1 MGNDSESLM
10 ITVLSVKEMCCPVEG
25 RAVEKAL
32 RAIEGVEEI
41 LCDYAARSVRVTH
54 GSTRVE
60 ELVREV
66 EKLGMSALVLEESP
80 KSEVAPISVR
90 VPEMDCPVEAAQ
102 IEKAFAARGLPK
114 ASFDTERRVVRV
126 AASFEDARKAIESCG
141 YHAELLGEPA
151 KRIVFKVPDM
161 DCPVE
166 VAEIQK
172 ALKKRGIEGA
182 ECNTEA
188 RTVTISGDEATAKA
202 VKEAVESCGY
212 EAERV
217 RETAGRIVFKVPD
230 MDCPV
235 EVAEIQKA
243 LKKRGIEEAECNT
256 EARTVTIS
264 GDEATAE
271 AVKAAIESCG
281 YEAAREEV
289 RRKAAAPEADPIPWR
304 RYITA
309 LVIGLLSEAVE
320 LWSHYA
326 AESLPVSL
334 ETASWVSIVF
344 ALAAI
349 ALAGLATFRSGLTAL
364 RHGNLNM
371 NALMSVAV
379 VGGVLIGA
387 WPEAAMVMTLFQISE
402 SIEQLAMNRARNSIR
417 DLMSVAPEKAA
428 VRQADG
434 RYEEQAVEEVLPGAV
449 VRVSPGDRVPL
460 DGKILK
466 GATTLD
472 ESMVTGEG
480 LPAEKGENTTVWA
493 GTVNLTSTIEVLV
506 TAAAGNSLTAR
517 IIDAVENAQSAKSP
531 VQRFVDRF
539 ATVYTPLV
547 FAVALVVAIVPPLFL
562 GDWGGWFY
570 KALCL
575 LVIACPCAL
584 VISTP
589 VTVVSGLATA
599 TRCGLLVKGGLYLE
613 EARKLRFVGLD
624 KTGTLTKGE
633 PAVADVTYP
642 DDFDRASADLMA
654 ASLAA
659 MNKHPLSQ
667 AIVRWAEAKG
677 IEPQAVEG
685 FSALPGSGVTGRVG
699 SGTLWLVNERTL
711 DKMGILTPDVHEA
724 FVRYAEAGMSTV
736 ALADRFGVRAVFG
749 LADTVKEDAA
759 EGLRQ
764 LRAVGLTPRLLTGDT
779 PAAAEALAK
788 KLGLEEVRA
797 GLLPED
803 KLREIEAMQKD
814 GLTAM
819 VGDGIND
826 APALARS
833 DIGVAMGVRG
843 TDSAIEAAHV
853 AVMDDKIGSIATL
866 VRLSRITHAV
876 LVENI
881 TIALGIKFLFA
892 ALALFGMAS
901 MWMAVFADVG
911 TCLIVVANG
920 MRMLRMKPRLDA
932 MAKNAV

>member
-1 MGNDSESLM
+1 M

-32 RAIEGVEEI
+32 RAMEGVEEI
-41 LCDYAARSVRVTH
+41 LFDYAARTVRVTH
-54 GSTRVE
+54 GTVAVE
-60 ELVREV
+60 ALVREV
-66 EKLGMSALVLEESP
+66 EKLGMTVCVSEAA
-80 KSEVAPISVR
+80 KSEAPAISIR

-102 IEKAFAARGLPK
+102 IEKALAAAGLPK
-114 ASFDTERRVVRV
+114 ATFDTERRVVRV
-126 AASFEDARKAIESCG
+126 AASFEAAKAAIESCG
-141 YHAELLGEPA
+141 YRAELLREPSG
-151 KRIVFKVPDM
+151 RIVFKVPDM

-182 ECNTEA
+182 ECDTEA
-188 RTVTISGDEATAKA
+188 RTVTLSGDEATAKT
-202 VKEAVESCGY
+202 VKEAIESCGY
-212 EAERV
+212 EAERI
-217 RETAGRIVFKVPD
+217 RTSSGRIVFKVPD

-243 LKKRGIEEAECNT
+243 LKKCGIEGAECNT
-256 EARTVTIS
+256 ESRTVTIA

-281 YEAAREEV
+281 YEATRVEV
-289 RRKAAAPEADPIPWR
+289 KRKAAAPEADPIPWG

-326 AESLPVSL
+326 AESLPVSV
-334 ETASWVSIVF
+334 ETASWASIVF
-344 ALAAI
+344 ALIAI

-417 DLMSVAPEKAA
+417 DLMSVAPEKAM

-434 RYEEQAVEEVLPGAV
+434 RYVEEAVAEVLPGAV

-466 GATTLD
+466 GATSLD

-480 LPAEKGENTTVWA
+480 LPAEKGENATVWA
-493 GTVNLTSTIEVLV
+493 GTVNLTATIEVLV
-506 TAAAGNSLTAR
+506 TAAATDSLTAR

-539 ATVYTPLV
+539 ATIYTPLV
-547 FAVALVVAIVPPLFL
+547 FVVALVVAIVPPLFF

-633 PAVADVTYP
+633 PAVADVVYP
-642 DDFDRASADLMA
+642 DDFDHAATDRMA

-659 MNKHPLSQ
+659 MNKHPLSL
-667 AIVRWAEAKG
+667 AIVHWAEAKG

-711 DKMGILTPDVHEA
+711 DKMGVLTPDVHEA

-779 PAAAEALAK
+779 PAAAKALAK
-788 KLGLEEVRA
+788 ELGLEDVRA
-797 GLLPED
+797 GLLPDD
-803 KLREIEAMQKD
+803 KLREIEAMQKE

-833 DIGVAMGVRG
+833 DIGIAMGVRG

-892 ALALFGMAS
+892 ALALFGVAS

>member
-1 MGNDSESLM
+1 M

-32 RAIEGVEEI
+32 RAMEGVEDI
-41 LCDYAARSVRVTH
+41 LFDYAARTVRVTH
-54 GSTRVE
+54 GTVAVE
-60 ELVREV
+60 ALVREV
-66 EKLGMSALVLEESP
+66 EKLGMTACVSEAA
-80 KSEVAPISVR
+80 KSEAPAISIR

-102 IEKAFAARGLPK
+102 IEKAFAAKGLPK
-114 ASFDTERRVVRV
+114 ATFDTEKRVVRV
-126 AASFEDARKAIESCG
+126 AASFEAAKAAIESCG
-141 YHAELLGEPA
+141 YRAELLREAAERIVFKVPEMDCPVEVAEIRKALA
-151 KRIVFKVPDM
+151 KRGIQGAECNTESRTLTVSGDEATVKAVKEAIESCGYGAERIRTSERIVFKVPDM

-172 ALKKRGIEGA
+172 ALAKRGIEGA
-182 ECNTEA
+182 ECNTES
-188 RTVTISGDEATAKA
+188 RT
-202 VKEAVESCGY
+202 
-212 EAERV
+212 
-217 RETAGRIVFKVPD
+217 
-230 MDCPV
+230 
-235 EVAEIQKA
+235 
-243 LKKRGIEEAECNT
+243 L
-256 EARTVTIS
+256 TIS

-281 YEAAREEV
+281 YEATRVQAKR
-289 RRKAAAPEADPIPWR
+289 AAVAPEADPIPWS

-309 LVIGLLSEAVE
+309 LVIALLSEGME

-326 AESLPVSL
+326 AESLPVS
-334 ETASWVSIVF
+334 ESTASTITLVF
-344 ALAAI
+344 AVIAI
-349 ALAGLATFRSGLTAL
+349 LLAGLGTFRSGLVAL

-379 VGGVLIGA
+379 IGGGLIGA
-387 WPEAAMVMTLFQISE
+387 WPEAAMVMVLFQISE

-417 DLMSVAPEKAA
+417 DLMSVAPEKAS
-428 VRQADG
+428 VRQPDG
-434 RYEEQAVEEVLPGAV
+434 RYVEEAVADVLPGAV

-460 DGKILK
+460 DGKILT
-466 GATTLD
+466 GSTSLD

-480 LPAEKGENTTVWA
+480 LPAEKGENATVWA
-493 GTVNLTSTIEVLV
+493 GTVNLTATIEVLV
-506 TAAAGNSLTAR
+506 TAAATESLTAR

-539 ATVYTPLV
+539 ATIYTPLV
-547 FAVALVVAIVPPLFL
+547 FAFALVVAIVPPLVV

-633 PAVADVTYP
+633 PAVADVFYP
-642 DDFDRASADLMA
+642 DDFDHASADRMA

-667 AIVRWAEAKG
+667 AIVRWADKKG

-711 DKMGILTPDVHEA
+711 DKMGVLTPDVHDA

-736 ALADRFGVRAVFG
+736 ALTDRFGVRAVFG

-779 PAAAEALAK
+779 PAAAKALAK
-788 KLGLEEVRA
+788 ELGLEDVRA
-797 GLLPED
+797 GLLPDD
-803 KLREIEAMQKD
+803 KLREIEAMQKE

-833 DIGVAMGVRG
+833 DIGIAMGVRG

-876 LVENI
+876 LIENI

-932 MAKNAV
+932 MAKNAA

>member
-1 MGNDSESLM
+1 M

-32 RAIEGVEEI
+32 RAMEGVEDI
-41 LCDYAARSVRVTH
+41 LFDYAARTVRVTH
-54 GSTRVE
+54 GTVAVE
-60 ELVREV
+60 ALVREV
-66 EKLGMSALVLEESP
+66 EKLGMTACVSEAA
-80 KSEVAPISVR
+80 KSEAPAISIR

-102 IEKAFAARGLPK
+102 IEKAFAAKGLPK
-114 ASFDTERRVVRV
+114 ATFDTEKRVVRV
-126 AASFEDARKAIESCG
+126 AASFEAAKAAIESCG
-141 YHAELLGEPA
+141 YRAELLREAAERIVFKVPEMDCPVEVAEIQKALA
-151 KRIVFKVPDM
+151 KRGIQGAECNTESRTLTVSGDEATVKAVKEAIESCGYGAERIRTSERIVFKVPDM

-172 ALKKRGIEGA
+172 ALAKRGIEGA
-182 ECNTEA
+182 ECNTES
-188 RTVTISGDEATAKA
+188 RT
-202 VKEAVESCGY
+202 
-212 EAERV
+212 
-217 RETAGRIVFKVPD
+217 
-230 MDCPV
+230 
-235 EVAEIQKA
+235 
-243 LKKRGIEEAECNT
+243 L
-256 EARTVTIS
+256 TIS

-281 YEAAREEV
+281 YEATRVQAKR
-289 RRKAAAPEADPIPWR
+289 AAVAPEADPIPWS

-309 LVIGLLSEAVE
+309 LVIALLSEGME

-326 AESLPVSL
+326 AESLPVS
-334 ETASWVSIVF
+334 ESTASTITLVF
-344 ALAAI
+344 AVIAI
-349 ALAGLATFRSGLTAL
+349 LLAGLGTFRSGLVAL

-379 VGGVLIGA
+379 IGGGLIGA
-387 WPEAAMVMTLFQISE
+387 WPEAAMVMVLFQISE

-417 DLMSVAPEKAA
+417 DLMSVAPEKAS
-428 VRQADG
+428 VRQPDG
-434 RYEEQAVEEVLPGAV
+434 RYVEEAVADVLPGAV

-460 DGKILK
+460 DGKILT
-466 GATTLD
+466 GSTSLD

-480 LPAEKGENTTVWA
+480 LPAEKGENATVWA
-493 GTVNLTSTIEVLV
+493 GTVNLTATIEVLV
-506 TAAAGNSLTAR
+506 TAAATESLTAR

-539 ATVYTPLV
+539 ATIYTPLV
-547 FAVALVVAIVPPLFL
+547 FAFALVVAIVPPLVV

-599 TRCGLLVKGGLYLE
+599 TRCGFLVKGGLYLE

-633 PAVADVTYP
+633 PAVADVFYP
-642 DDFDRASADLMA
+642 DDFDHASADRMA

-667 AIVRWAEAKG
+667 AIVRWADKKG

-711 DKMGILTPDVHEA
+711 DKMGVLTPDVHDA

-736 ALADRFGVRAVFG
+736 ALTDRFGVRAVFG

-779 PAAAEALAK
+779 PAAAKALAK
-788 KLGLEEVRA
+788 ELGLEDVRA
-797 GLLPED
+797 GLLPDD
-803 KLREIEAMQKD
+803 KLREIEAMQKE

-833 DIGVAMGVRG
+833 DIGIAMGVRG

-876 LVENI
+876 LIENI

-932 MAKNAV
+932 MAKNAA